1 MLQYLNKNISE
12 LWVAFPFTKGN
23 DCPSY
28 IQSFFSKHKN
38 KNTLPFLI
46 QTEDLTFT
54 DELIKIAQRKL
65 SYHNSSSKKI
75 LLVKD
80 KKHVERK
87 RYIQLLKEGYHDI
100 IDCSNENYVISYLE
114 SFIERHTLIEDI
126 LESDRVKNN
135 LVGNSLVWKKFLSE
149 VIETSIFSP
158 GSILLTGESGTGKE
172 LVSRLMHTLDERPGK
187 KDLVLLDCTTIIPS
201 LSGSEFFGHER
212 GAYTNAM
219 QSREGAFS
227 LANKGTLFLDEIG
240 DLPLSLQAELLRVI
254 QEGTFK
260 KVGSNQWQKT
270 CFRLVCATHRNLRQ
284 QAEEGKF
291 RQDLFYRIADFEFKI
306 PSLKKRGAEDIELL
320 AKHFLKQFFDKTTV
334 PEMDMPV
341 IDYLVNREYA
351 GNVRELKQLM
361 QRIAMKHTNHKKI
374 TIGEIPLTD
383 LHVSE
388 QESHDT
394 DNDVYMEVSFRKA
407 ILSGASLWEL
417 KDKAMDAAIRAA
429 LQLSN
434 GSKKLAAEKLD
445 VTVRAIQQYLKSK
458 HH

>member
-1 MLQYLNKNISE
+1 MLQYSNKNISE
-12 LWVAFPFTKGN
+12 LWVAVPLKAGN
-23 DCPSY
+23 NCPSY

-38 KNTLPFLI
+38 RNTLPFLI

-65 SYHNSSSKKI
+65 SYHNGSSKRI

-80 KKHVERK
+80 KKLVERK

-114 SFIERHTLIEDI
+114 SFIERHSLIEDI

-135 LVGNSLVWKKFLSE
+135 IVGNSPVWKNFLAE
-149 VIETSIFSP
+149 VIEASIFSP

-172 LVSRLMHTLDERPGK
+172 LVSRLVHTLDERPGK
-187 KDLVLLDCTTIIPS
+187 KDLILLDCTTIIPT

-227 LANKGTLFLDEIG
+227 LADKGTLFLDEIG

-270 CFRLVCATHRNLRQ
+270 TFRLVCATHRNLRQ

-291 RQDLFYRIADFEFKI
+291 RQDLFYRIADFEFTM
-306 PSLKKRGAEDIELL
+306 PSLKNRGAEDIELL
-320 AKHFLKQFFDKTTV
+320 ARYFLKQFFDKTTV

-374 TIGEIPLTD
+374 TIGEIPFND
-383 LHVSE
+383 LHVCE
-388 QESHDT
+388 QESPEI
-394 DNDVYMEVSFRKA
+394 DNDIYLEISFRKA

-417 KDKAMDAAIRAA
+417 KDKAMDTAIRAA
-429 LQLSN
+429 LQLCN

-445 VTVRAIQQYLKSK
+445 VTVRAIQQHLKSK